1 MPSHDIV
8 LLLAGLAG
16 ASLYLLLLLVLSCKR
31 KPSTDE
37 QELKFR
43 LAQGSD
49 GLGLV
54 WASQTMKPTF
64 GRVFGNNTLER
75 KLAGG
80 QFAFT
85 HEELNSFALYKPALL
100 AGDYIETYNHA
111 TNVSTYHVPLHDG
124 GKRTYMAMRLQAY
137 ARGRATRNKAKA
149 RAASPT
155 MLTEATEKAQ
165 IHDAQTAS
173 GECEPQASSQM
184 RPEHESSPA
193 NSNRSIFDAL
203 LGVPDTKVNWGAQPK
218 AA

>member
-1 MPSHDIV
+1 MPSHDIA

-16 ASLYLLLLLVLSCKR
+16 GSLYLLLLVVLSCKR

-64 GRVFGNNTLER
+64 GRVFGNNMLEK

-124 GKRTYMAMRLQAY
+124 GKRTYIAMRLQAY

-155 MLTEATEKAQ
+155 MLTEKAQ
-165 IHDAQTAS
+165 GAQTAS
-173 GECEPQASSQM
+173 GEGAPQASSQM

-193 NSNRSIFDAL
+193 DSNRSIFGAL
-203 LGVPDTKVNWGAQPK
+203 LGVPDTKVSWGAQPK